1 MLARFLLQFLRHPLN
16 TGAIAPSSRALAR
29 AMVRGLDLHR
39 ASAVVEYGPGGG
51 AFTGEI
57 LARLRPGAL
66 FVAIENN
73 PAMYA
78 AFRARYGR
86 LNAVNDSA
94 ANVGAILASLGA
106 SHADCIVSGLPWA
119 SFGGR
124 LQDELLA
131 ATCAALRD
139 GGRFATFAYLQGLL
153 LPSGRAFARQLAGC
167 FAAVERS
174 PVCWGNLPPAFVYRC
189 VK

>member
-1 MLARFLLQFLRHPLN
+1 MFARFILEFLRHPLN

-29 AMVRGLDLHR
+29 AMVHGLDLDR

-57 LARLRPGAL
+57 LAHMRPGAL

-73 PAMYA
+73 AAMYA
-78 AFRARYGR
+78 AFRARFGNV
-86 LNAVNDSA
+86 NAVRDSA

-106 SHADCIVSGLPWA
+106 THADCIVSGLPWA
-119 SFGGR
+119 SFGEK
-124 LQDELLA
+124 LQDELLG
-131 ATCAALRD
+131 ATHAALRD

-153 LPSGRAFARQLAGC
+153 LPSGRAFARKLARC
-167 FAAVERS
+167 FAEVDRS
-174 PVCWGNLPPAFVYRC
+174 PVCWRNLPPAFVYRC